1 MDIGQLRQFFNELG
15 PRLEMAREVDGRLNR
30 QLALRFNVLNY
41 IRTSE
46 LGLSKVIADLL
57 NPRATHD
64 QGVLFLEVLLGLL
77 RDSSERGGR
86 PLRITEDLRNEWQID
101 PRTVVVLRERSI
113 ATVASNFSGR
123 LDVSVEFINVAGEKQ
138 CLAIENKPYAGDGDG
153 QVEKYLDFLNK
164 EYPENHSLLYVSP
177 RGELPHDK
185 SLCPKRRQK
194 ARDRGQ
200 FAVMAYSGREL
211 VTDGVSNDEP
221 DPRLDHSLADW
232 FRKCR
237 TASDVDRLRVFL
249 QDAAQFCDRHFGGA
263 PMPDMTQE
271 QIRQFLAE
279 PKNLEVFAEVS
290 RHWPEVRTE
299 IVTQFADRLAKRL
312 SVHLRES
319 LPQLGDLQ
327 CEHAVRVYGRYW
339 TPVRVFR
346 GDWHKP
352 HVDIRMEASPGLEN
366 WVIGVNTGP
375 TEFRKALKTALEA
388 DLGKQ
393 RSSRDWPWYKNFE
406 FPWPKHDWNDLVP
419 VLAQETATDG
429 DAIRYFLKQVG
440 EVCEAVVPIIDKQ
453 VRRDRAA
460 VVGRRSETAED
471 QSG

>member
-1 MDIGQLRQFFNELG
+1 
-15 PRLEMAREVDGRLNR
+15 
-30 QLALRFNVLNY
+30 
-41 IRTSE
+41 
-46 LGLSKVIADLL
+46 
-57 NPRATHD
+57 
-64 QGVLFLEVLLGLL
+64 
-77 RDSSERGGR
+77 
-86 PLRITEDLRNEWQID
+86 
-101 PRTVVVLRERSI
+101 
-113 ATVASNFSGR
+113 
-123 LDVSVEFINVAGEKQ
+123 
-138 CLAIENKPYAGDGDG
+138 
-153 QVEKYLDFLNK
+153 
-164 EYPENHSLLYVSP
+164 
-177 RGELPHDK
+177 
-185 SLCPKRRQK
+185 
-194 ARDRGQ
+194 
-200 FAVMAYSGREL
+200 
-211 VTDGVSNDEP
+211 
-221 DPRLDHSLADW
+221 
-232 FRKCR
+232 
-237 TASDVDRLRVFL
+237 
-249 QDAAQFCDRHFGGA
+249 
-263 PMPDMTQE
+263 MPDMTQE